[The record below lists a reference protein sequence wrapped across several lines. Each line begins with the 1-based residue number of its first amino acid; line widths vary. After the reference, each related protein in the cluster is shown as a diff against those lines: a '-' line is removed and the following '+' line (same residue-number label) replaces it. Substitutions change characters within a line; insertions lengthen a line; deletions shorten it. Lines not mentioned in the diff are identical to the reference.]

1 MRAFSMSRRPAGQR
15 SAPTTSPH
23 LLPGPPMPAQ
33 WTPDGLNV
41 MTGSASGS
49 MAIWSGSVF
58 TFQLLRRLCSRAL
71 RVLRW
76 SHNGEWLLSADDTG
90 EVLYWEKGNSRQ
102 QGFPAHRDVVRAI
115 SFSPTGEPACRRRWP
130 VQPLRLALGACSR
143 GVCNQ
148 HSLAPSDPSV
158 ACARGSG
165 WRVGRGRAQV
175 WSRRSRD
182 QDSAKPGQSGRSGA
196 SDCA

>member
-1 MRAFSMSRRPAGQR
+1 MNTVCVSLTCMLPCASRLRVRHRAVAAARVAA
-15 SAPTTSPH
+15 APTDYTSLPAPPT
-23 LLPGPPMPAQ
+23 LLQ

-115 SFSPTGEPACRRRWP
+115 SFSPTGEFA
-130 VQPLRLALGACSR
+130 VI
-143 GVCNQ
+143 
-148 HSLAPSDPSV
+148 
-158 ACARGSG
+158 
-165 WRVGRGRAQV
+165 
-175 WSRRSRD
+175 
-182 QDSAKPGQSGRSGA
+182 A
-196 SDCA
+196 S